1 MLPIILRI
9 VVTIVWYGVQSF
21 TGGLLVSSLLSTI
34 FPTFQ
39 RLHNTLPES
48 TNMTTK
54 QFVGFIIYNVIALP
68 LLYLPPDKLRIPLRV
83 ALIASACTIFGLAI
97 GLMGAAGDIG
107 NYASQEGSASS
118 GSQLG
123 WAFMHGITTLVGGN
137 SVGMTS
143 QTDFSRFARRP
154 GNQLWGQAFGVLFF
168 GIVVPVFGVL
178 GTSAASKL
186 YGDVVE
192 LGLWNPPNIVQ
203 LWLETDYS
211 PKMRAAA
218 FFTSLGLL
226 LFVLALNSV
235 ENGVSGGMDFA
246 GLIPKYINIRRG
258 SYIIA
263 AISIAINPWQI
274 LAKATT
280 FTAALNSF
288 GIILGPMMGVFT
300 ADYYLVRKQKLKL
313 SDLYHSETTGIYW
326 FWKGINF
333 RSYVA
338 WILGFGPSIGGMAGL
353 DENNSIPIGLTRV
366 FYLGFIIG
374 YAISFLA
381 HWGLNV
387 VFPPTGLGEMDM
399 HDVVSRRNPFP
410 IRKHA
415 MLTFYSL
422 ARLPSTKL
430 ASSAS
435 SRTME
440 RRGSPASKRRS
451 WRPPKRRLNSGANCH
466 DRFLLLSK
474 YHSYNYSVAYI
485 QTGIIS
491 PAHYPLQSKMR
502 PLSPVEVKAKT
513 DISAL
518 SEGSDGKS
526 HAQTPPLTRSR
537 VALTRWKAHNHI
549 HTIIQ

>member
-1 MLPIILRI
+1 MLPILLRI

-21 TGGLLVSSLLSTI
+21 TGGLLVSTLLSTI
-34 FPTFQ
+34 FPTYQ

-54 QFVGFIIYNVIALP
+54 QFVGFIIYNVLALP
-68 LLYLPPDKLRIPLRV
+68 LLYCPPDKLRIPLRG
-83 ALIASACTIFGLAI
+83 ALVASACTIFGLAI
-97 GLMGAAGDIG
+97 GLMGAARGIG

-118 GSQLG
+118 GSELG

-154 GNQLWGQAFGVLFF
+154 GNQLWGQTFGVLFF

-203 LWLETDYS
+203 MWLDTDYS
-211 PKMRAAA
+211 AKMRAAA

-226 LFVLALNSV
+226 MNVLALNSV

-246 GLIPKYINIRRG
+246 GLVPKYINIRRG
-258 SYIIA
+258 SYFIA

-274 LAKATT
+274 LAKANT

-313 SDLYHSETTGIYW
+313 SDLYHSEPTGIYW

-333 RSYVA
+333 RSYIA
-338 WILGFGPSIGGMAGL
+338 WVLGFGPAIGGMAGL
-353 DENNSIPIGLTRV
+353 DENNTIPIGLTRV

-374 YAISFLA
+374 YAISFLV

-387 VFPPTGLGEMDM
+387 VFPPVGLGEMDT
-399 HDVVSRRNPFP
+399 HDVVSPY
-410 IRKHA
+410 ISGSLSGIKS
-415 MLTFYSL
+415 LTLCSL
-422 ARLPSTKL
+422 EHLPSTKL
-430 ASSAS
+430 ASLVW
-435 SRTME
+435 SRTMG
-440 RRGSPASKRRS
+440 RRGFPASKRRS
-451 WRPPKRRLNSGANCH
+451 RRRPKRRLNSGVNS
-466 DRFLLLSK
+466 R
-474 YHSYNYSVAYI
+474 
-485 QTGIIS
+485 
-491 PAHYPLQSKMR
+491 
-502 PLSPVEVKAKT
+502 KT
-513 DISAL
+513 LVDFIF
-518 SEGSDGKS
+518 
-526 HAQTPPLTRSR
+526 
-537 VALTRWKAHNHI
+537 
-549 HTIIQ
+549 

>member
-1 MLPIILRI
+1 MWQAVLCTIVARVIQTAIVLSLGWVGGVWHISYTMQSRYTFGMWGSMLPIILRV
-9 VVTIVWYGVQSF
+9 VVTCVWYGVQSF
-21 TGGLLVSSLLSTI
+21 TGGLLVSTLLSTI
-34 FPTFQ
+34 FPTYQ
-39 RLHNTLPES
+39 RLENTLPAS
-48 TNMTTK
+48 ANMTTK
-54 QFVGFIIYNVIALP
+54 QFVGFIIYNVLALP

-83 ALIASACTIFGLAI
+83 ALVASACTIFGLAI
-97 GLMGAAGDIG
+97 GLMGAARGIGD
-107 NYASQEGSASS
+107 YASQGSSASS
-118 GSQLG
+118 GSELG

-154 GNQLWGQAFGVLFF
+154 GNQIWGQAFGVLFF

-178 GTSAASKL
+178 GTSAASSL

-203 LWLETDYS
+203 LWLDTDYS
-211 PKMRAAA
+211 AKMRAAA

-226 LFVLALNSV
+226 LNVLALNSV

-246 GLIPKYINIRRG
+246 GLLPKYINIRRG
-258 SYIIA
+258 SYMIA

-274 LAKATT
+274 LAKAAT

-313 SDLYHSETTGIYW
+313 SDLYHSEPTGIYW

-333 RSYVA
+333 RSYIA

-387 VFPPTGLGEMDM
+387 VFPPTGLGEMDT
-399 HDVVSRRNPFP
+399 HDVVSRHTSFTMREAG
-410 IRKHA
+410 I
-415 MLTFYSL
+415 LTFFLSVWNIH
-422 ARLPSTKL
+422 S
-430 ASSAS
+430 
-435 SRTME
+435 
-440 RRGSPASKRRS
+440 RRS
-451 WRPPKRRLNSGANCH
+451 TQAWGRAIRWGGDDSRHRRSGAGRGRKGGATPERTPLGGFICF
-466 DRFLLLSK
+466 R
-474 YHSYNYSVAYI
+474 V
-485 QTGIIS
+485 II
-491 PAHYPLQSKMR
+491 
-502 PLSPVEVKAKT
+502 V
-513 DISAL
+513 IFSA
-518 SEGSDGKS
+518 
-526 HAQTPPLTRSR
+526 
-537 VALTRWKAHNHI
+537 
-549 HTIIQ
+549 